1 LNFANENQVS
11 TVKNP
16 VTAPLL
22 PFVVHLF
29 GLVPSKPVS
38 VEKGAG
44 CFVHLAEPKTTEAN
58 AVVFDG
64 GLITDFAFVATLQ
77 VEGFKLGGGHK
88 SVSEAT
94 GTD

>member
-1 LNFANENQVS
+1 MDFANENQVS
-11 TVKNP
+11 TVENP
-16 VTAPLL
+16 IAAPLL

-38 VEKGAG
+38 VKKGTRS
-44 CFVHLAEPKTTEAN
+44 FVHLTEPKTPETN
-58 AVVFDG
+58 AVVFNG
-64 GLITDFAFVATLQ
+64 GLVTDFAFVAARQ